1 MHWLHVYGKKY
12 KKDPMRGQNKQIHVR
27 QRFFDA
33 DRSMAELVLWLQI
46 PLWPIA
52 TVYHGLLVVT
62 LKSQL
67 QSYAC
72 TQPTALLL
80 AGQDAKN
87 LVPCCHDNVNY
98 Y

>member
-12 KKDPMRGQNKQIHVR
+12 KKDLMRGQNKQIHVR

-87 LVPCCHDNVNY
+87 LVPRCHDNVNY